1 MSEKIIDI
9 NEVNDT
15 FTSGDLYG
23 QAIRKLFSGSK
34 LQGKRRFL
42 AKVLTQP
49 VPVKPELIG
58 NVISSAGTTGVV
70 EQAASF
76 LFPQDKKQ
84 IFKARIVEKDSPH
97 EFLTDPCDVAETTSA
112 DATGLALS
120 LIHAHTS
127 FISETEGLDIP
138 KIGDLVYVE
147 LKRKDDD
154 EFDLSQGIYIG
165 KFQEVQGGLDEV
177 GGDKAA
183 SCAPFLEQFAGAGG
197 SDVGSY
203 QNGEEVPLGED
214 SGLAAEITARLSRE
228 KPDKIPPDGKC
239 GNPGLGYP
247 IEDCKSGTIGGRSVT
262 LHPKFYA
269 IIEKIY
275 NDVTAQNFGED
286 FYVGSHLRSVKT
298 QVELRLNNC
307 GSTDYT
313 FITTASSSKCSPP
326 TAPPGSSR
334 HNLGL
339 AVDFGGILLQPS
351 ITGAQAEG
359 SVARNSRTYQW
370 MLANIHNSPNYGN
383 ILNWSKEPW
392 HWSADGR

>member
-1 MSEKIIDI
+1 MSDKILDI
-9 NEVNDT
+9 NDVNDSV
-15 FTSGDLYG
+15 TSSDLYG

-34 LQGKRRFL
+34 LKGKKRFL

-49 VPVKPELIG
+49 VNVKPELIG
-58 NVISSAGTTGVV
+58 NMVASGGTTGVF
-70 EQAASF
+70 ESISSA
-76 LFPQDKKQ
+76 LFPPDEKQ
-84 IFKARIVEKDSPH
+84 IFKARIVDEDSPH
-97 EFLTDPCDVAETTSA
+97 DFLTDPCEAAETTSS

-127 FISETEGLDIP
+127 FISETTSLEKP
-138 KIGDLVYVE
+138 NIGDLVYVE

-154 EFDLSQGIYIG
+154 EFDLSQGVYVG
-165 KFQEVQGGLDEV
+165 KFQEVQGGLDNT
-177 GGDKAA
+177 GGGKEA

-197 SDVGSY
+197 QELGSY
-203 QNGEEVPLGED
+203 ANGEEYPMGED
-214 SGLAAEITARLSRE
+214 GGLAEQITARLAKE
-228 KPDKIPPDGKC
+228 NPDKIPPDGKC

-247 IEDCKSGTIGGRSVT
+247 IEDCKSGKIGGYSVT

-275 NDVTAQNFGED
+275 NDVTAQNFGEE
-286 FYVGSHLRSVKT
+286 FYVGSHLRSIKT

-351 ITGAQAEG
+351 LSGAQAEG

-370 MLANIHNSPNYGN
+370 MLANVHNNPNYGN
-383 ILNWSKEPW
+383 ILNWNKEPW